1 MLTGKH
7 ALCAESLVRARMLE
21 SLANLYN
28 ILGKRKGFQTMLQG
42 HRDIYYL
49 INEEQRFSKR
59 SGGYTILILFVDS
72 RIDTSAQ

>member
-1 MLTGKH
+1 
-7 ALCAESLVRARMLE
+7 MLE